1 MPFLWIPFLA
11 LPLLEIIVFL
21 AVADGI
27 GFFSALAGCILT
39 AIFGVFLIQKQGL
52 EQFITAQDQ
61 LRQGQMPLRTLFH
74 ALCITL
80 AGFLFIIP
88 GFITDFLG
96 LLLLVPT
103 IQTYVR
109 RYLSPRMAT
118 APADP
123 DIIEAEFERV
133 DEPPPERLHRR

>member
-11 LPLLEIIVFL
+11 LPLLEIITFM

-27 GFFSALAGCILT
+27 GFFSALAACIVT

-52 EQFITAQDQ
+52 EQFITAQEQ
-61 LRQGQMPLRTLFH
+61 LRQRQMPLRTLFH

-109 RYLSPRMAT
+109 HYLSPRMKT
-118 APADP
+118 PPGDP
-123 DIIEAEFERV
+123 DIIDAEFERV